1 MIPARAHF
9 QSESWMEIE
18 NFLQPQ
24 VLGFSLREV
33 VASTL
38 ASALGSAAPAP
49 DVPILSVAGLAFVS
63 VLG

>member
-1 MIPARAHF
+1 
-9 QSESWMEIE
+9 MEIE

>member
-1 MIPARAHF
+1 M
-9 QSESWMEIE
+9 ESE

-38 ASALGSAAPAP
+38 ASAPGSNPNAIQAQA
-49 DVPILSVAGLAFVS
+49 
-63 VLG
+63 